1 MRKQQ
6 EANRAVNILL
16 DELDQKIKHY
26 CWIKMNIQHNKKNI
40 IDLISF
46 YDYKFKEAK
55 VQYGG
60 SAYLLFQDK
69 NQEYEIRFADH
80 SKRREYQNTILLK
93 NYVFKKPEGW
103 R

>member
-1 MRKQQ
+1 
-6 EANRAVNILL
+6 
-16 DELDQKIKHY
+16 
-26 CWIKMNIQHNKKNI
+26 MNIQHNKKNI

-60 SAYLLFQDK
+60 SSYLLFRDK
-69 NQEYEIRFADH
+69 DQEYEIRFADH
-80 SKRREYQNTILLK
+80 SKRREHQNTILLK